1 MTNATVSGP
10 TALPDFPGLALGAP
24 GDGVVGDAAP
34 GAAAEAAG
42 SVAGFWSV
50 IDAIVFGEV
59 PKLRFKPQ
67 QKRRGSLHP
76 RASRFVPSG
85 PPRRH
90 PPLVAGGR
98 PAKDVS
104 RCSGRRATI
113 AAGRAVEAEPAPRRF
128 PRRW

>member
-10 TALPDFPGLALGAP
+10 TALPDFLGLALGVA

-67 QKRRGSLHP
+67 QKRRGSLHLQ
-76 RASRFVPSG
+76 ASRFVPSG

-90 PPLVAGGR
+90 LPLVADGW

-104 RCSGRRATI
+104 RCSGRLATSAADHAV
-113 AAGRAVEAEPAPRRF
+113 AAGPAPRRF
-128 PRRW
+128 LLRW